1 MPSSTISEA
10 ESWDG
15 LRWNCRKH
23 TGIAAEAQEQK
34 QNKKA
39 QEQKYKNK
47 NTRTKTQE

>member
-23 TGIAAEAQEQK
+23 TGIVAEAQEQK
-34 QNKKA
+34 QKKS
-39 QEQKYKNK
+39 
-47 NTRTKTQE
+47 TGTKIE